1 MYTACLNLA
10 VSSSESDL
18 SLDIFSS
25 TIFPKLERAACDL
38 VGRKNR
44 LSAPC
49 VPVVGLSSHMW
60 EKGWMNVSQL
70 C

>member
-1 MYTACLNLA
+1 M
-10 VSSSESDL
+10 VSISESDL
-18 SLDIFSS
+18 SLDIFAS
-25 TIFPKLERAACDL
+25 TMFPRSTRAACDSA
-38 VGRKNR
+38 GRKNR

-70 C
+70 Y